1 MKRIVCSLF
10 LAFSAITLFAQG
22 GEMYSLLF
30 HGEWDDRY
38 GIIGPH
44 GFMRQR
50 DGDFVINAYLVD
62 NLANDDECFLGNLL
76 YKVSSNTLA
85 ITDTLYVADTTS
97 TEYFQRSFLL
107 AQDPRGEGNIRAN
120 FEYHEECDNSFLRI
134 SHYPDS
140 DFNVITEEDVV
151 VPVCEGRVEGGRGML
166 NIRGDLIMK
175 YSKYHPGGAT
185 HEYDSYIICVDREGT
200 LKYHRLMFEDE
211 GREFLYPTLGMLSES
226 PLQYYQWRQIEGH
239 VNQHAVYNVGLLTI
253 DSLLNVNT
261 VILGSVLSEE
271 VLDPEN
277 PFWVEYER
285 LNLNRD
291 ANLIPIGGNKILVA
305 AQYENDTNFYG
316 ATEYGVAVAKY
327 DIRTMQL
334 QDYIVF
340 NDLPGGY
347 GNQAECRGIK
357 MMSDGTVY
365 FIYSEQDEPDETLT
379 VVKMDT
385 DLNVYWKRYFKTEN
399 VIIWGLSYP
408 IIYKDEQGEE
418 KGIIWTGYGTK
429 NGQQEGILCFLLY
442 HDGTVSTNENGMAI
456 RPYMFYPNPAQDQLH
471 LQYSPDVQPKQI
483 ELYDLQ
489 GRLMR
494 SQGNAFETFDLGS
507 LPTGTYTLRVTME
520 DGQVFSDKVVK
531 E

>member
-10 LAFSAITLFAQG
+10 FALSAITLFAQN

-38 GIIGPH
+38 GISGPH

-50 DGDFVINAYLVD
+50 DGDFVINALLVD
-62 NLANDDECFLGNLL
+62 NLANFDESFLGNLL

-85 ITDTLYVADTTS
+85 ITDTLFVADTTS
-97 TEYFQRSFLL
+97 TEFFQCTYLI

-120 FEYHEECDNSFLRI
+120 IEYHEESDSSFVRI
-134 SHYPDS
+134 SHFPDN
-140 DFNVITEEDVV
+140 DLHVIPEEDVV
-151 VPVCEGRVEGGRGML
+151 VAVCEGRVNSGYGM
-166 NIRGDLIMK
+166 IDARGDLIMK
-175 YSKYHPGGAT
+175 YAKYHPDGAT
-185 HEYDSYIICVDREGT
+185 HEYDGYIICVDREGT

-211 GREFLYPTLGMLSES
+211 GRKFVYPTLGMLSES
-226 PLQYYQWRQIEGH
+226 PLQYYQWRRIEGH
-239 VNQHAVYNVGLLTI
+239 VNQHAVDNVGLLAI

-261 VILGSVLSEE
+261 VILSSVLSEE
-271 VLDPEN
+271 VLYPEN

-285 LNLNRD
+285 LYLNGD
-291 ANLIPIGGNKILVA
+291 ANLIPLGENKILVA

-316 ATEYGVAVAKY
+316 VTEHGVAVAKY

-334 QDYIVF
+334 QNYIVF

-365 FIYSEQDEPDETLT
+365 FVYSEQDEPDESLT

-385 DLNVYWKRYFKTEN
+385 DLNVIWKRFCKTED

-418 KGIIWTGYGTK
+418 KGIVWTGYGTK
-429 NGQQEGILCFLLY
+429 NDQQEGILCFLLY
-442 HDGTVSTNENGMAI
+442 HDGTEGTNEAGI
-456 RPYMFYPNPAQDQLH
+456 EVRPYMFYPNPAQDQLR
-471 LQYSPDVQPKQI
+471 LQYSPDMQPTRV

-489 GRLMR
+489 GRLVR

-507 LPTGTYTLRVTME
+507 LPAGTYTLRVAME